1 MTAHNQA
8 KLGEIAKVV
17 LMPGDPM
24 RAKWIAET
32 FLENAI
38 LVNEVRGMLCYT
50 GTYKGKKNL
59 NHGTWYGNS
68 INWNLLLWTI

>member
-17 LMPGDPM
+17 LMSGDPM

-32 FLENAI
+32 F
-38 LVNEVRGMLCYT
+38 
-50 GTYKGKKNL
+50 
-59 NHGTWYGNS
+59 
-68 INWNLLLWTI
+68 